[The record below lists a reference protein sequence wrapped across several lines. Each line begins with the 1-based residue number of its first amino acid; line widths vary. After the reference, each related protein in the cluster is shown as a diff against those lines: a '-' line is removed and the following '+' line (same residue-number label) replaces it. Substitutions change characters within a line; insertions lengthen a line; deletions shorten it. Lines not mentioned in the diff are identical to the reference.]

1 MLFIY
6 SIYMY
11 TIYTVHTHIYIYR
24 EREKQTDSQRQ
35 ISKLNLSKWGH
46 KEKNGSFM
54 IKYILKR
61 YFLSTKGENSNLRV
75 EIPMIKWSKLTL
87 PIMGDSIPVYL
98 NLYL

>member
-1 MLFIY
+1 
-6 SIYMY
+6 MY
-11 TIYTVHTHIYIYR
+11 TIYTVHTHTHTHTYIYIER
-24 EREKQTDSQRQ
+24 ERNRQTGRDRE

-46 KEKNGSFM
+46 KEKNGTFM

-61 YFLSTKGENSNLRV
+61 YFLSTKGGNSNLRV

-87 PIMGDSIPVYL
+87 PIMGDSISVYL